1 MGIEPT
7 FAAWEAA
14 VLPMNYI
21 RVAPCRNHT
30 GAPLRERRACTYGP
44 RLEGRRILRAASAP
58 LVSETGVEP
67 ENKPK
72 WKSLFTR
79 VIRPRSCPHDFRPC
93 CLEFGGCRWVGRQ
106 PPCVRE
112 DRKMESKGGV
122 YLALDFIIRYPSKG
136 VFDI

>member
-1 MGIEPT
+1 M
-7 FAAWEAA
+7 
-14 VLPMNYI
+14 
-21 RVAPCRNHT
+21 
-30 GAPLRERRACTYGP
+30 
-44 RLEGRRILRAASAP
+44 EGRRILRAAFAP

-67 ENKPK
+67 GEQRITLTLC
-72 WKSLFTR
+72 SRGRLVR
-79 VIRPRSCPHDFRPC
+79 VRDRTIFAHAV
-93 CLEFGGCRWVGRQ
+93 LEFGGCRWVGRQ

>member
-21 RVAPCRNHT
+21 RVCPAGVAPGHRH
-30 GAPLRERRACTYGP
+30 A
-44 RLEGRRILRAASAP
+44 
-58 LVSETGVEP
+58 V
-67 ENKPK
+67 
-72 WKSLFTR
+72 
-79 VIRPRSCPHDFRPC
+79 
-93 CLEFGGCRWVGRQ
+93 LEFGGCRWVGRQ

>member
-1 MGIEPT
+1 MRHPRRWWAKPE
-7 FAAWEAA
+7 
-14 VLPMNYI
+14 LN
-21 RVAPCRNHT
+21 
-30 GAPLRERRACTYGP
+30 RENRGQAKNPVRAGC
-44 RLEGRRILRAASAP
+44 ESAP
-58 LVSETGVEP
+58 
-67 ENKPK
+67 
-72 WKSLFTR
+72 
-79 VIRPRSCPHDFRPC
+79 CPHDFRPC